1 MTPPSPAPAR
11 PQLVALD
18 GGCFTGKTTLAT
30 VLASQ
35 LGATAIPEYA
45 DLAPLPPYPP
55 RILDDVHA
63 GLDHLCRLE
72 QQRADLA
79 RRLRTSIVLF
89 DRSPLSCIAYQ
100 QAVTH
105 LDVPADPHYAAGIF
119 THAVHT
125 GTTLP
130 PDRYLYLRL
139 PRETV
144 LARQRHRGPV
154 QPHLVDPRFTAATD
168 HASLRYLDMLP
179 DDRRLILDA
188 DRPIS
193 QLAATAAAFLATTP
207 TSPAPV
213 AWTRMLDTP
222 HGQPRTPA
230 PHPA

>member
-1 MTPPSPAPAR
+1 MTPPSPPPTR
-11 PQLVALD
+11 PQLVALE

-35 LGATAIPEYA
+35 LDATAVPEYA

-55 RILDDVHA
+55 RTLDDVHA
-63 GLDHLCRLE
+63 GLDHLSRLE

-79 RRLRTSIVLF
+79 RRLRTNLVLF

-100 QAVTH
+100 QAIAH
-105 LDVPADPHYAAGIF
+105 LGIPADPHYAAGIF
-119 THAVHT
+119 THAVHA

-154 QPHLVDPRFTAATD
+154 QPHLVDPRFTTAND

-179 DDRRLILDA
+179 DDRRLILNA
-188 DRPIS
+188 DLPIS

-207 TSPAPV
+207 ASPVPV